1 MSRRYSH
8 SRRVTGRRSTPK
20 PLVGFIIL
28 ASFGILFAGCSGPED
43 VEGDDLVFTED
54 DVTRYRELADEARTG
69 SGATGSGERVPFIEP
84 LDSGSGSSQDEVVLD
99 LSSVDAFKSMR
110 MGAASAGANMY
121 QVTNDFLNIRE
132 TPSTGGKNVARI
144 EFGQSVELIEF
155 FDGQWAKVKVPGG
168 AEGYVAYRYLS
179 KVTSEERMAEEKK
192 QFENMYY
199 VSFGFVNM
207 RKEANQGSE
216 KIGEIP
222 GQKIVKPLSIE
233 NGWAKVSYE
242 GKEGFV
248 STSYLAPITPNFIVR
263 QETYDLP
270 VLHYRLAKDQ
280 EKQLVE
286 AIAQHVNALRAD
298 GYSFMTL
305 RDLHDLLL
313 RQQQRDVRLDPKK
326 VVVAVS
332 GITAD
337 NYRSV
342 SDALNTNG
350 ITATL
355 FLETQHVG
363 ISGITEK
370 NLLTL
375 MANGFDIQSGT
386 HTGDDL
392 RALTNA
398 QVELELKQSRQIL
411 ESYTRKPVFA
421 VAYAQGGVN
430 DRVAQLAAEAGYLF
444 GVGDDADR
452 SFTRGQFLRI
462 PAMIIFPSMSA
473 DEVMNF
479 VKGGS

>member
-1 MSRRYSH
+1 MSRRYTH
-8 SRRVTGRRSTPK
+8 SRRVTGRRSATPF
-20 PLVGFIIL
+20 VGFLIL
-28 ASFGILFAGCSGPED
+28 ASFGILFAGCSGPEE

-69 SGATGSGERVPFIEP
+69 TGSTGSGERVPFIEP
-84 LDSGSGSSQDEVVLD
+84 LESGSGSSKDEVVLD
-99 LSSVDAFKSMR
+99 LSSVETFKSMR
-110 MGAASAGANMY
+110 MGAASAGSNMY

-132 TPSTGGKNVARI
+132 TPSTGGKNVARM
-144 EFGQSVELIEF
+144 EFGQSVELVEF
-155 FDGQWAKVKVPGG
+155 VDGQWAKVKVPGG
-168 AEGYVAYRYLS
+168 AEGYVAHRYLS

-192 QFENMYY
+192 QYENMYY

-207 RKEANQGSE
+207 RKEANQSSE

-222 GQKIVKPLSIE
+222 GQKIVRPISIA

-242 GKEGFV
+242 GKEGYV

-263 QETYDLP
+263 QETYELP

-280 EKQLVE
+280 EKELVA
-286 AIAQHVNALRAD
+286 AIAQHINALRTD
-298 GYSFMTL
+298 GYSFMTF

-326 VVVAVS
+326 VIVAVS
-332 GITAD
+332 GINAS
-337 NYRSV
+337 NYRAV
-342 SDALNTNG
+342 SDALSTNG
-350 ITATL
+350 IKATL
-355 FLETQHVG
+355 FLETQDVG
-363 ISGITEK
+363 LSGITEK

-398 QVELELKQSRQIL
+398 QVELELRQSRQIL
-411 ESYTRKPVFA
+411 ENITKKPVFA

-462 PAMIIFPSMSA
+462 PAMVIFPSMSA
-473 DEVMNF
+473 DEVLRF
-479 VKGGS
+479 VKGS